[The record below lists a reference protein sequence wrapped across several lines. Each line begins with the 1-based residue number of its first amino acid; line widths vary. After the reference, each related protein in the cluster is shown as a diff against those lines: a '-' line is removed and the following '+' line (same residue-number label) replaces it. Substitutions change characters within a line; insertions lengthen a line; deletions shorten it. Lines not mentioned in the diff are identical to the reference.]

1 MPMRLLIAEDE
12 RRLAETLG
20 DVLMGNGY
28 AVDMCFDGMAA
39 LDNAQSGIYDAI
51 ILDVMMPKMDGFEV
65 TRRLRASKVS
75 TPILMLTAR
84 SQVQD
89 RVRGLDSGADYYL
102 TKPFEIAELLACLR
116 SLMRRQPEVVTEQM
130 EFGDLRLNVS
140 SCARVCGP
148 DFVKLSSK
156 ELELMRLLMAA
167 KGNVVTKE
175 TMLLKAWGYD
185 SDASDNNVEVY
196 MSFLRRKIRHIRSG
210 VNIETIRKVG
220 YHLRYGNSF

>member
-1 MPMRLLIAEDE
+1 MPMRILVAEDE

-28 AVDMCFDGMAA
+28 TVDVCYDGMAA
-39 LDNAQSGIYDAI
+39 LDNAQSGIYDTI

-65 TRRLRASKVS
+65 ARRIRKAKIS

-84 SQVQD
+84 SHVQD

-102 TKPFEIAELLACLR
+102 TKPFEIAELLACVR
-116 SLMRRQPEVVTEQM
+116 SLMRRQPEVISEHM
-130 EFGDLRLNVS
+130 EFGDLKLNVS
-140 SCARVCGP
+140 SCAIACGP

-175 TMLLKAWGYD
+175 TMLLKVWGYD

-196 MSFLRRKIRHIRSG
+196 ISFLRRKISHIHSQ
-210 VNIETIRKVG
+210 VVIETIRKVG

>member
-130 EFGDLRLNVS
+130 EFGDLRLDRKS
-140 SCARVCGP
+140 
-148 DFVKLSSK
+148 
-156 ELELMRLLMAA
+156 
-167 KGNVVTKE
+167 VV
-175 TMLLKAWGYD
+175 
-185 SDASDNNVEVY
+185 
-196 MSFLRRKIRHIRSG
+196 
-210 VNIETIRKVG
+210 
-220 YHLRYGNSF
+220 

>member
-84 SQVQD
+84 SLRCRTEYAVW
-89 RVRGLDSGADYYL
+89 
-102 TKPFEIAELLACLR
+102 TAE
-116 SLMRRQPEVVTEQM
+116 Q
-130 EFGDLRLNVS
+130 
-140 SCARVCGP
+140 
-148 DFVKLSSK
+148 
-156 ELELMRLLMAA
+156 
-167 KGNVVTKE
+167 
-175 TMLLKAWGYD
+175 
-185 SDASDNNVEVY
+185 
-196 MSFLRRKIRHIRSG
+196 II
-210 VNIETIRKVG
+210 I
-220 YHLRYGNSF
+220 